1 MATKTID
8 FNAQGQVQV
17 ADYTVYTR
25 PAWRSDVEWVAQPNL
40 VVLETT
46 WCLAPSY
53 PCAAIEW
60 RFGLLRDIYEPT
72 DAKQAKIWRHG
83 GYYQVDPLNV
93 LRHLVKIVHGDGR
106 IWVGVLEHET
116 EEQGGAHEE
125 REDGEIRL
133 LDTGL
138 QRWHAY
144 GLEKLLDQEIFT
156 GVFEVGEDETARGR
170 HALTF
175 NDGGLP
181 NRSALTYGDGAYVF
195 AGSETEREERAYW
208 STREIVKHL
217 LEHHQ
222 PRDESEEPVLGAA
235 SGLVLSGVGVD
246 VLPDWDRPTVSTE
259 GKSLYQLLV
268 ELIDHRQLR
277 AWRVRY
283 TEGAS
288 PTAGDDS
295 AEIHVVTATDKELDP
310 EAPGGDPVPANPSL
324 RNLEF
329 ETDPLT
335 TAGYQISELTA
346 VDQLVVRGDR
356 RRCVFTMDPDL
367 DADPPKPSIAEAWT
381 SEDEAKYF
389 LGPEELDEWADASVR
404 DRQLLA
410 ARHRAGLPHVISHW
424 KLPDN
429 WDGQTRLPSFG
440 DATYVNALPDR
451 VLFPLPDAAVELE
464 PTLPLFTGVDY
475 SGAAIADDSY
485 TVGDNPVEAPPLV
498 LIALRTE
505 SLDTFVVAN
514 AGGLA
519 AGVEETRVEEDHAL
533 TCHVSTAGRTLIL
546 KVQGA
551 PQHALD
557 GKNVNASLLASDE
570 RVPEYD
576 SRYMLATVSVRGDR
590 IEVRNPPDGSVKVP
604 AGRLIRRRYI
614 DAPGVGETYVAVGTV
629 VGVTPS
635 GTPLRTTKPGFIP
648 PRSVDED
655 ASHDLLAIAKLAAE
669 YYFRPRRVA
678 TIRSFRFFD
687 PDDLELGDF
696 VLRCGQDDSP
706 AKREINGLVTQI
718 TYRTPLGD
726 PQQTPP
732 PENEIVTSHGELD
745 ALRLL
750 PGAPGRADPTWHAA
764 GLAAVSSP
772 SAAGLPGGLLTREDS
787 R

>member
-1 MATKTID
+1 MATTTLD
-8 FNAQGQVQV
+8 FNAQGQVTV
-17 ADYTVYTR
+17 RDYTCYTR
-25 PAWRSDVEWVAQPNL
+25 PAWRADVEWSPQPNL

-53 PCAAIEW
+53 PVAAIEW

-72 DAKQAKIWRHG
+72 DAKQAKVWRQG

-106 IWVGVLEHET
+106 IWVGVLENET
-116 EEQGGAHEE
+116 EEQGGSHEG
-125 REDGEIRL
+125 REDGESRL

-144 GLEKLLDQEIFT
+144 GLEKLLDQQIFT
-156 GVFEVGEDETARGR
+156 GVFEVGEDETARGK

-175 NDGGLP
+175 NDDGQP

-195 AGSETEREERAYW
+195 AGSETERAEREYW
-208 STREIVKHL
+208 STRQIVKHL

-222 PRDESEEPVLGAA
+222 PRDEAEDPVLGAA
-235 SGLVLSGVGVD
+235 PGLVLSGAGVD
-246 VLPDWDRPTVSTE
+246 VLPDWDRPTVATE

-288 PTAGDDS
+288 VTAADDS

-335 TAGYQISELTA
+335 TVAFQKSELTA

-356 RRCVFTMDPDL
+356 RRCVFTMDF
-367 DADPPKPSIAEAWT
+367 DADAETPKPSIAEAWT
-381 SEDEAKYF
+381 SDDEADYF
-389 LGPEELDEWADASVR
+389 LGPEEVDEWADAGVR
-404 DRQLLA
+404 DRQLIA
-410 ARHRAGLPHVISHW
+410 ARHRAARPHVLAHW

-429 WDGQTRLPSFG
+429 WDGTTRNREDDGES
-440 DATYVNALPDR
+440 YVNVFPDR

-464 PTLPLFTGVDY
+464 PTLPLFAGVDY
-475 SGAAIADDSY
+475 SEDKIADDSY
-485 TVGDNPVEAPPLV
+485 TVGENPVEAPPLV
-498 LIALRTE
+498 LLSPLT
-505 SLDTFVVAN
+505 DFYVAAN
-514 AGGLA
+514 TSGLT
-519 AGVEETRVEEDHAL
+519 AGVESELVDEDHAL
-533 TCHVSTAGRTLIL
+533 SCHVSTAGRTLIV
-546 KVQGA
+546 KTQNA

-557 GKNVNASLLASDE
+557 GANVNASLLDSDE
-570 RVPEYD
+570 RVPLYN
-576 SRYMLATVSVRGDR
+576 STKMLATVSVRGDR
-590 IEVRNPPDGSVKVP
+590 IEVRHPPNGSVKVP
-604 AGRLIRRRYI
+604 AGRLIRRKYI

-629 VGVTPS
+629 VGVTPI
-635 GTPLRTTKPGFIP
+635 GLPKRTTKPGFIP
-648 PRSVDED
+648 PRSVDAD

-669 YYFRPRRVA
+669 HYLRPRRVA
-678 TIRSFRFFD
+678 TIRTHRFFD

-696 VLRCGQDDSP
+696 ILRCGQDDSP
-706 AKREINGLVTQI
+706 AKREVNGLLTQI

-726 PQQTPP
+726 PEQTPP
-732 PENEIVTSHGELD
+732 PEIELVTSHGELD

-750 PGAPGRADPTWHAA
+750 PGAPGHSDPSWHAA
-764 GLAAVSSP
+764 GSAVT
-772 SAAGLPGGLLTREDS
+772 GLPSFTGLTRRGGLLTGQES